1 MTAATSPLN
10 ERWATHLEGS
20 RNGERVP
27 LDEAAFMTPE
37 SGPHLVR
44 YDLDEDKGA
53 ALRGVLPGR
62 PWSMW
67 RYRELLPVAAG
78 PRERLDLGE
87 GGTPLV
93 RLGRAAPSGVE
104 VWFKEESGNPTG
116 SFKARGLSVA
126 INRAVELG
134 APGVELPSAGN
145 AAMASAAYAAAAG
158 LPCTVAIPE
167 DTPATIGER
176 CRLLGAEVISGGR
189 NLAESGAI
197 LAERK
202 SGFWNIATLNE
213 PYRLEGK
220 KSMGFELA
228 EQFDGRLPDWIFYPT
243 GGGTGLIAMAK
254 AFDELEALGLLGRRR
269 PRLVSVQMA
278 GCAPIVRAFERG
290 DDKAEPW
297 RDPRTRAWGLRV
309 PSARGDFLILRA
321 VRASGGLAVAVE
333 EEALAG
339 AVERLAR
346 EEGQW
351 VGPEGAAC
359 FLALEKLVEEKTVA
373 AGERVVLFQTGHPAS
388 YL

>member
-1 MTAATSPLN
+1 MIAAASPLK

-20 RNGERVP
+20 RNGERAP
-27 LDEAAFMTPE
+27 LDAAMFMTPE

-44 YDLDEDKGA
+44 YDLDEEKGA
-53 ALRGVLPGR
+53 ALRRALPGR

-67 RYRELLPVAAG
+67 RYRELLPVVDANA
-78 PRERLDLGE
+78 RLDLGE

-93 RLGRAAPSGVE
+93 RLRRTAPPGVE

-189 NLAESGAI
+189 NLGESGAI

-228 EQFDGRLPDWIFYPT
+228 EHFDWRLPDWIFYPT

-254 AFDELEALGLLGRRR
+254 AFEELEALGLIGRRR

-290 DDKAEPW
+290 DDEAESWP
-297 RDPRTRAWGLRV
+297 DPQTRAWGLRV

-321 VRASGGLAVAVE
+321 VRASGGSAVAVE
-333 EEALAG
+333 EEALTG

-359 FLALEKLVEEKTVA
+359 FLALEKLVAEKAVA